1 LKLAQ
6 IQLDAMGLR
15 NHLDAEL
22 QVFESGP
29 EDGDAWALKKQGKGY
44 KEKGN
49 EAKEIQA
56 EYDALVKRRDGILKE
71 MGQHRQISIDNAN
84 VAHEI
89 SEEIAAKDGPL
100 MQEVK
105 LLYDRLRLE
114 RKVLPNT
121 MYSWQTHAEAAQK

>member
-1 LKLAQ
+1 MLPSL
-6 IQLDAMGLR
+6 
-15 NHLDAEL
+15 
-22 QVFESGP
+22 P
-29 EDGDAWALKKQGKGY
+29 P
-44 KEKGN
+44 
-49 EAKEIQA
+49 
-56 EYDALVKRRDGILKE
+56 KRRDGILKE

-114 RKVLPNT
+114 RKVWHSKTFNGNDLDKL
-121 MYSWQTHAEAAQK
+121 YHVDIIAELVSIFSPRLVWAEQLDA